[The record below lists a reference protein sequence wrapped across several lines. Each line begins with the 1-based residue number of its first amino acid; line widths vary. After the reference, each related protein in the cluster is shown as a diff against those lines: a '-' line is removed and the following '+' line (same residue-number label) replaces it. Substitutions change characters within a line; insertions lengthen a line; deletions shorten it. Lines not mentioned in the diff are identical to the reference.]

1 MYNPTGLLRPQIKQE
16 SVLGCL
22 FMAKIGIGIIFGI
35 IAEIIV
41 LAAPNSITHV
51 QPKAL
56 PDLCAPAASMRMWI
70 RPIQLS

>member
-1 MYNPTGLLRPQIKQE
+1 
-16 SVLGCL
+16 
-22 FMAKIGIGIIFGI
+22 MAKIGIGIIFGI